1 MRLCQINKGKNMM
14 RDDSKAILD
23 DILARWHS
31 WARGYSAVPVTGADP
46 MFRDA
51 KAGRCWDS
59 ADDILEAEI
68 NSKIMKA
75 VDFQVGEMK
84 DPHRSA
90 IYENAR
96 NCATGVAVWR
106 SPRLP
111 ASVEE
116 RSIILLE
123 ARNQLMRRLMAAG
136 VL

>member
-1 MRLCQINKGKNMM
+1 MM
-14 RDDSKAILD
+14 RDDSKAIFD
-23 DILARWHS
+23 DVIARWHV
-31 WARGYSAVPVTGADP
+31 WAKGYSVVRVAGSDP

-75 VDFQVGEMK
+75 VDFQVSEMA

-90 IYENAR
+90 IHENAR
-96 NCATGVAVWR
+96 NCATGVSVWR

-111 ASVEE
+111 ADPLE
-116 RSIILLE
+116 RGVIVLE
-123 ARNQLMRRLMAAG
+123 ARNMLMRRLMAAG

>member
-1 MRLCQINKGKNMM
+1 M
-14 RDDSKAILD
+14 RDDSKAIFD
-23 DILARWHS
+23 DVLARWHL
-31 WARGYSAVPVTGADP
+31 WARGYSAVPVAGSDP

-68 NSKIMKA
+68 NKKIMKE
-75 VDFQVGEMK
+75 VDFQVSEML

-111 ASVEE
+111 ANVEE

-123 ARNQLMRRLMAAG
+123 ARNQLMRRLMSAG